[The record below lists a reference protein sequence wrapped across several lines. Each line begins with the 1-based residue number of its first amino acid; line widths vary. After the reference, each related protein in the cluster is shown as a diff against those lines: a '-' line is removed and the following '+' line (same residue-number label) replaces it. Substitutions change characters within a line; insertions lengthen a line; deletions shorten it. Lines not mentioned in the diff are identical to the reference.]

1 MYYVSRKEVVIDVIF
16 NDYSMLSAGNF
27 NEFMKIFQYAWYV
40 IKYKLMESY
49 VLLDNEAVRNVRM

>member
-16 NDYSMLSAGNF
+16 NHYSMLMLSASNF

-49 VLLDNEAVRNVRM
+49 VLLD